1 MFANITNRDS
11 KTPLSCYN
19 ESIEDMPIPHIY
31 VISIVGNKPG
41 EFFPQKFYGM
51 FRSLTL
57 SNSSYQQESFQS
69 SYRQLLAFK
78 LMTSDKFNFPS
89 HPNDYICD
97 EYHVLVIEKCTTLT
111 LRFPGSLEASAV
123 VNSAIPCFILA
134 RRMKIKTNDFNKMNL
149 MNVVQIQWMLISYM
163 NLIKM
168 ERACMQGAPDQDL
181 VPIDPEIEHT
191 FCHRQREARVIES
204 ESFEEAWNRFKNM
217 LKKCLQHGFDKKT
230 QIRFF
235 YTGLLPAFKS
245 MVDASSDG
253 SISTRTIDE
262 AWELFERMATTSAI
276 NQNQNRLQGQYQQ
289 QDKKPNLEDMFEKFI
304 AHTNQYMEANNQFMR
319 RMETTLQDQSAAI
332 KNLETQVGQIAI
344 SMTGRAPG
352 NLPSN
357 TEINPKEH
365 AKAITTRSGVQ
376 LPEPHVTSSG
386 ANKESTPT
394 LEEEIVEQTDN
405 ATGDEVKRNS
415 KTSQGKNT
423 NPVNPH
429 EPPIPFPQ
437 RLRKHK
443 MDQQYS
449 KFLETCARFL
459 ESNQPYM
466 RRRYYEELG
475 TRTAKSV
482 PSIVKPPKLEL
493 KQLSP
498 HLRYAYLGEYSTLPV
513 IISST
518 VSEVEEEKLLRVLR
532 ENKTAIGWSIA
543 DIKGISP
550 SICMHKILME
560 EKFKPSID
568 GQRRLN
574 PHMKEVV
581 RAEVLKLLN
590 AGIIYPISDSAWI
603 SAVQV
608 VPKKGGITVIEN
620 ERNELIPTR
629 TVTGWR
635 VCIDYRK
642 LNSATRKDHF
652 PLPFF
657 DQMLERLAGH
667 SYYYF
672 LDGYSR
678 YNQIPVAPDDQEKT
692 TFTCP
697 YGTFAYRRMPFGLCN
712 APATFQ
718 RCMMAIFSDMIE
730 KFIEVFMDDFSV
742 FGSSFDECLE
752 HLSLVLQRCTETNL
766 VLNWEKCHF
775 MVQEGIVLGHKISAK
790 GIEVD
795 RAKIQVIENLPPPTS
810 VKGVRSFLGHAGFY
824 RRFIK
829 DFSKIT
835 KPLCCLLMKESTFEF
850 NDECLQA
857 FNTLKEKLTSAPVII
872 TPDWNLPFEL
882 MCDASDYAVGAVL
895 GQRRNKV
902 FHVIYYASKTLNDAQ
917 LNYATT
923 EKELLAVVYAFDKFR
938 SYLVGSKVIVYTDHA
953 AIRYLMEK
961 KNAKPRLIRWIL
973 LLQEFDLEIKD
984 KKGSENVVADHLSRL
999 EDTEQEETVEINEIF
1014 PDEQIFGVM
1023 ETPWYADIVYYLAR
1037 SIIPPGHFGASKI
1050 AAKILQSGFYGP
1062 TLFKDAF
1069 EFVKRCDRC

>member
-1 MFANITNRDS
+1 MLTEECSARIQRKLPPKLKDPGSFTVPCTIGDCYFDKALCDLGASINLM
-11 KTPLSCYN
+11 PLS
-19 ESIEDMPIPHIY
+19 
-31 VISIVGNKPG
+31 VFRKLGLG
-41 EFFPQKFYGM
+41 EVKATTVTLQLAD
-51 FRSLTL
+51 RSLT
-57 SNSSYQQESFQS
+57 
-69 SYRQLLAFK
+69 
-78 LMTSDKFNFPS
+78 
-89 HPNDYICD
+89 HPRGIIED
-97 EYHVLVIEKCTTLT
+97 VLVK
-111 LRFPGSLEASAV
+111 V
-123 VNSAIPCFILA
+123 
-134 RRMKIKTNDFNKMNL
+134 
-149 MNVVQIQWMLISYM
+149 
-163 NLIKM
+163 
-168 ERACMQGAPDQDL
+168 
-181 VPIDPEIEHT
+181 
-191 FCHRQREARVIES
+191 
-204 ESFEEAWNRFKNM
+204 
-217 LKKCLQHGFDKKT
+217 
-230 QIRFF
+230 
-235 YTGLLPAFKS
+235 
-245 MVDASSDG
+245 
-253 SISTRTIDE
+253 
-262 AWELFERMATTSAI
+262 
-276 NQNQNRLQGQYQQ
+276 
-289 QDKKPNLEDMFEKFI
+289 EKFI
-304 AHTNQYMEANNQFMR
+304 FPADFLILDMEEDKDVQLILGRPFLA
-319 RMETTLQDQSAAI
+319 
-332 KNLETQVGQIAI
+332 
-344 SMTGRAPG
+344 TGRA
-352 NLPSN
+352 
-357 TEINPKEH
+357 IVD
-365 AKAITTRSGVQ
+365 VQ
-376 LPEPHVTSSG
+376 KGQLI
-386 ANKESTPT
+386 
-394 LEEEIVEQTDN
+394 LRL
-405 ATGDEVKRNS
+405 GDEQISFNVFKAMKFPTEADSCFQINVVDRIVQDTFRLHHPS
-415 KTSQGKNT
+415 DAYEACIAHSQSTHSESSEIK
-423 NPVNPH
+423 
-429 EPPIPFPQ
+429 
-437 RLRKHK
+437 
-443 MDQQYS
+443 
-449 KFLETCARFL
+449 TCARFL
-459 ESNQPYM
+459 ESNHPYM

-493 KQLSP
+493 KQLPP
-498 HLRYAYLGEYSTLPV
+498 HLRYAYLGEYSTPPV

-518 VSEVEEEKLLRVLR
+518 VSEVEEDKLLRVLR

-581 RAEVLKLLN
+581 RAEVLKLLD

-652 PLPFF
+652 PLPFI

-667 SYYYF
+667 SHYCF
-672 LDGYSR
+672 LDGYSG

-730 KFIEVFMDDFSV
+730 KYIEVFMDDFSV

-795 RAKIQVIENLPPPTS
+795 RAKIQVIEKLPLPTS

-850 NDECLQA
+850 TDECLQA

-872 TPDWNLPFEL
+872 TPDWNLLFEL

-923 EKELLAVVYAFDKFR
+923 EKELLVVVYAFDKFR
-938 SYLVGSKVIVYTDHA
+938 SYLVGSKVIVYTDHV

-961 KNAKPRLIRWIL
+961 KDAKPRLIRWIL

-999 EDTEQEETVEINEIF
+999 EDSEQEETVEINEIF

-1023 ETPWYADIVYYLAR
+1023 EAPWYADIVNYLAR
-1037 SIIPPGHFGASKI
+1037 SIIPSDYSSHQKKKFFAELKYYFWEDPILYRRGADQIVRRCIPEEEVPLILENCHSSIYAGHFGASKT
-1050 AAKILQSGFYGP
+1050 AAKILQSGFYWP

-1069 EFVKRCDRC
+1069 EFVKRCDRCQRTGNISRRNEMPLSNILEVKLFDVWGIDFMGPFPPSFSNQYILVTVDYVSKWVEAVALPTNDGKVVIEFVKKNIFTRFGTPRAIISDGGHTFLQSSVRAVVIKIWRQAPHSHRISSPNQRTGRSIQ